1 MLTTGQAVHTSKL
14 LSQMARSFSTAKPQ
28 KQWVSYY
35 KPSLQIIFLQ
45 KDKKILIAGCRGQ
58 IGTALTAALIA
69 ELGADKIVA
78 ADLVESDPKIECAY
92 EQLDVTDYNKYEKI
106 VKEHKIDYI
115 LHLAAILSALG
126 EKHPELAYDVNVTGA
141 THAMNIS
148 RDNGC
153 QLFVPSSIAAF
164 GGDVF

>member
-1 MLTTGQAVHTSKL
+1 
-14 LSQMARSFSTAKPQ
+14 
-28 KQWVSYY
+28 
-35 KPSLQIIFLQ
+35 
-45 KDKKILIAGCRGQ
+45 
-58 IGTALTAALIA
+58 
-69 ELGADKIVA
+69 
-78 ADLVESDPKIECAY
+78 LVESDPKIECAY

-153 QLFVPSSIAAF
+153 
-164 GGDVF
+164 